1 MCGIAG
7 KLNFNDEP
15 VSQGLIHAMA
25 DALAHRGPDDRG
37 SIVRGQVGLGHRRL
51 SIIDLA
57 GGHQP
62 LGNED
67 DTISIVFN
75 GEIYNFPELRETLLK
90 QGHRFKTNSDTEV
103 IVHLYEEHG
112 VDCLRHLNGMFAF
125 ALWDAP
131 RQRLFLARDRL
142 GKKPLVY
149 ALTGKSLSF
158 ASEIA
163 ALLEDRSIPR
173 EIDLEAL
180 DLYLA
185 LTYVPSPWTMIKA
198 VRKLP
203 PAHYL
208 TWEKGATTI
217 KRYWDVAFEPR
228 NHVSEAEAAAEIRSL
243 LEDSVQRRLIS
254 DVPLGAFLSGGI
266 DSATIV
272 ALMTRLT
279 GRPVR
284 TFSIGFDDDAYG
296 ELGYARQVA
305 ERYGAVHTELS
316 VRPRM
321 VDVLPKL
328 VRHYGEPYGDG
339 SSVPTYYVSKLA
351 GQSVKV
357 VLSGDGGDEVFGGYP
372 WYVAASRHGD
382 LARAFVRDGVQAV
395 RSAWYNRELRPGLGA
410 AKGTAMGL
418 GVAIKGWRNPPQAF
432 ERLITFFA
440 ARDRQRLYTAEVAQ
454 ACAGKSLPSE
464 LVQAAMHRH
473 NGADFLN
480 QMFYTDHQLY
490 LPDDILVKVDIASM
504 ANSLEV
510 RAPFLDYRLVELSA
524 SLPAR
529 MKVDGTATKRILR
542 QVASDLLPET
552 VLNRPKV
559 GFGLPID
566 RWMRDDLHGMACDLL
581 LDPSAHVRPLFRS
594 VTVRTLLEQQRSGT
608 ARNGYKLWLLLFF
621 ELWCREVLAGTSN
634 LLSVPQRLESIQV

>member
-1 MCGIAG
+1 MCGIVG
-7 KLNFNDEP
+7 KLNFNNEP
-15 VSQGLIHAMA
+15 VPPELIHAMA
-25 DALAHRGPDDRG
+25 DAMAHRGPDDRG
-37 SIVRGQVGLGHRRL
+37 CFVSGPIGLGHRRL

-67 DTISIVFN
+67 NSIRIVFN
-75 GEIYNFPELRETLLK
+75 GEIYNFPELRDSLLQK
-90 QGHRFKTNSDTEV
+90 GHRFSTNSDTEV

-142 GKKPLVY
+142 GKKPIVY
-149 ALTGKSLSF
+149 ALTKTGLSF
-158 ASEIA
+158 ASEIS
-163 ALLEDRSIPR
+163 ALLQDNAIPR

-203 PAHYL
+203 PAHFL
-208 TWEKGATTI
+208 TWEKGVTRLE
-217 KRYWDVAFEPR
+217 RYWDVRFTAR
-228 NHVSEAEAAAEIRSL
+228 TNISEAEAADEIRAL
-243 LEDSVQRRLIS
+243 LEDSVRRRLIS

-266 DSATIV
+266 DSGTVV

-284 TFSIGFDDDAYG
+284 TFSIGFDNDAYG
-296 ELGYARQVA
+296 ELKYAREVA
-305 ERYGAVHTELS
+305 QRYGADHTELS
-316 VRPRM
+316 VQPQM
-321 VDVLPKL
+321 VDVLPRL

-339 SSVPTYYVSKLA
+339 SAVPTYYVSKLA

-372 WYVAASRHGD
+372 WYGAATRHAA
-382 LARAFVRDGVQAV
+382 LARAFVRDGIQAV
-395 RSAWYNRELRPGLGA
+395 RCAWERREVRPALGA

-418 GVAIKGWRNPPQAF
+418 GVAVRGWQDPPRAF

-440 ARDRQRLYTAEVAQ
+440 ARDRQQLYSPQLRQALAGSSLASDLIQEVLGRQ
-454 ACAGKSLPSE
+454 SGNS
-464 LVQAAMHRH
+464 
-473 NGADFLN
+473 FLN
-480 QMFYTDHQLY
+480 QMFYADHHLY

-524 SLPAR
+524 SLPAA
-529 MKVDGTATKRILR
+529 MKVTGTETKRILR
-542 QVASDLLPET
+542 RVVSDLLPES

-566 RWMRDDLHGMACDLL
+566 RWMREDLHPMACDLL
-581 LDPSAHVRPLFRS
+581 LDSQARIRGLFNMSA
-594 VTVRTLLEQQRSGT
+594 VRTLLEQQKTGQAS
-608 ARNGYKLWLLLFF
+608 NGYQLWLLLFF
-621 ELWCREVLAGTSN
+621 ELWCREVLTGSPRVDLA
-634 LLSVPQRLESIQV
+634 REKLEGVHV